1 VGGRTAQLECI
12 DEFVKSLLEGE
23 ALRQRKLRFLERKK
37 KGEPICALCN
47 SRWHC
52 NEW

>member
-1 VGGRTAQLECI
+1 VGGWGQLECI

-37 KGEPICALCN
+37 KGEPAPYASAALQ
-47 SRWHC
+47 
-52 NEW
+52 

>member
-1 VGGRTAQLECI
+1 MSGRTGQLECI

-37 KGEPICALCN
+37 KGEPAPQ
-47 SRWHC
+47 RRRHC
-52 NEW
+52 NKW